1 MKKVTVTIAA
11 ILTIAFG
18 GAAFAERG
26 VCAKNGGLIEIDFAG
41 NERAITSGHTDMKP
55 SWSLEGDQIV
65 FFRVI
70 KMTDNVRTWRTS
82 ICVVNAD
89 GTGFR
94 QLTDG
99 NYADYNPT
107 WTKDGSHRIY
117 YSRFFPIQG
126 QSVIHRIDF
135 SGAEP
140 RDEIVSDPK
149 RSEYALSA
157 LRDGRLLVSSNRSVF
172 EGVYWLFTPGD
183 GVGPGKYDLV
193 KYKFALRG
201 FMDRCS
207 ISPDER
213 HVAYEYKYGFES
225 FSYVDKI
232 IYLADFDPATA
243 TISNPR
249 KISPRAERAMTLYPR
264 WTTDGSSVVYHSYRE
279 GSARLYRYRIAD
291 GSTETI
297 AGDRFSTYE
306 FFCGER
312 WPK

>member
-1 MKKVTVTIAA
+1 MKQRRLAIAIFALMAVGTTV
-11 ILTIAFG
+11 
-18 GAAFAERG
+18 FAERG
-26 VCAKNGGLIEIDFAG
+26 VCAKNGGLIEIDLAG

-65 FFRVI
+65 FFRVT
-70 KMTDNVRTWRTS
+70 KMTDNVRTWRTA
-82 ICVVNAD
+82 ICVVHAD

-107 WTKDGSHRIY
+107 WSKDGSHRVY
-117 YSRFFPIQG
+117 YSRFFPIQS
-126 QSVIHRIDF
+126 QSVIHRIDL
-135 SGAEP
+135 SGPEP
-140 RDEIVSDPK
+140 KDEIVSEPK

-157 LRDGRLLVSSNRSVF
+157 LKDGRLLVSSNRSVF
-172 EGVYWLFTPGD
+172 EGVYWLLTPGD
-183 GVGPGKYDLV
+183 GANPSKYEPV
-193 KYKFALRG
+193 KYSFALRG

-207 ISPDER
+207 FSPDER

-232 IYLADFDPATA
+232 IYLADFDPATG

-264 WTTDGSSVVYHSYRE
+264 WTTDGSSVVYHSNRQ
-279 GSARLYRYRIAD
+279 GPARLYRYRLSD

-297 AGDRFSTYE
+297 EGDRSAAYE